1 MSDIVG
7 SNVGSNVG
15 SKLDSEGELNLDTP
29 LRDFLTIVG
38 CVDIGK
44 INKVCSVVAFDGLSE
59 KDCNWYIHRL
69 KDRLEYIK
77 SVEIHS
83 AYRVE
88 RLLGGSVFNDV
99 AYFLKGDDYVKG
111 EDSVLADLIN
121 KACKKG
127 RFNFSITEVK
137 MSMGQIE
144 EKLKDRKRRFGI

>member
-7 SNVGSNVG
+7 S
-15 SKLDSEGELNLDTP
+15 KLVSESELTLDTKLNLDTP
-29 LRDFLTIVG
+29 LKDFLTIVG
-38 CVDIGK
+38 CVDMGK
-44 INKVCSVVAFDGLSE
+44 VIKVCSGVDFDGLSE

-88 RLLGGSVFNDV
+88 RLLGGGDIFNDV
-99 AYFLKGDDYVKG
+99 AYFLKG
-111 EDSVLADLIN
+111 EEEEVLTDLIN
-121 KACKKG
+121 KACNKG

-137 MSMGQIE
+137 MSMMQIE

>member
-7 SNVGSNVG
+7 S
-15 SKLDSEGELNLDTP
+15 KLVSESESTLDTKLNLDTP
-29 LRDFLTIVG
+29 LKDFLTIVG
-38 CVDIGK
+38 CVDMGK
-44 INKVCSVVAFDGLSE
+44 VIKVCSGVDFDGLSE

-88 RLLGGSVFNDV
+88 RLLGGGDIFNDV
-99 AYFLKGDDYVKG
+99 AYFLKGD
-111 EDSVLADLIN
+111 EEEVLTDLIN
-121 KACKKG
+121 KACSEG
-127 RFNFSITEVK
+127 RFNFSIIEVK
-137 MSMGQIE
+137 MSMMQIE

>member
-7 SNVGSNVG
+7 S
-15 SKLDSEGELNLDTP
+15 KLVSESESTLDTKLNLDTP
-29 LRDFLTIVG
+29 LKDFLTIVG
-38 CVDIGK
+38 CVDMGK
-44 INKVCSVVAFDGLSE
+44 INKVCNVVDFDGLSE

-88 RLLGGSVFNDV
+88 RLLGGGDIFNDV
-99 AYFLKGDDYVKG
+99 AYFLKG
-111 EDSVLADLIN
+111 EDSVLADLI
-121 KACKKG
+121 KDACNKG
-127 RFNFSITEVK
+127 RFNFSIIEVK
-137 MSMGQIE
+137 MSMMQIE

>member
-7 SNVGSNVG
+7 SKLVSE
-15 SKLDSEGELNLDTP
+15 SELTLDSP
-29 LRDFLTIVG
+29 LKDFLTIVG
-38 CVDIGK
+38 CVDMGK
-44 INKVCSVVAFDGLSE
+44 INKVCSVVDFDGLSE

-99 AYFLKGDDYVKG
+99 AYFLKGEEEEG
-111 EDSVLADLIN
+111 VLTDLIN
-121 KACKKG
+121 KACNKG
-127 RFNFSITEVK
+127 RFNFSIIEVK
-137 MSMGQIE
+137 MSMMQLE
-144 EKLKDRKRRFGI
+144 EKLRDRKRRFGI

>member
-7 SNVGSNVG
+7 SKLVSE
-15 SKLDSEGELNLDTP
+15 SELTLDSP
-29 LRDFLTIVG
+29 LKDFLTIVG

-44 INKVCSVVAFDGLSE
+44 INKVCSVVDFDGLSE
-59 KDCNWYIHRL
+59 KNCNWYIHRL
-69 KDRLEYIK
+69 KDRLEYLK
-77 SVEIHS
+77 RVEIHS

-88 RLLGGSVFNDV
+88 RLLGGDIFNDV
-99 AYFLKGDDYVKG
+99 AYFLKG
-111 EDSVLADLIN
+111 EEEEVLADLIN
-121 KACKKG
+121 KACNKG

>member
-7 SNVGSNVG
+7 S
-15 SKLDSEGELNLDTP
+15 KLVSESELTLDTKLNLDTP
-29 LRDFLTIVG
+29 LKDFLTIVG
-38 CVDIGK
+38 CVDMGK
-44 INKVCSVVAFDGLSE
+44 VIKVCSGFDFDGLSE

-88 RLLGGSVFNDV
+88 RLLGGGDIFNDV
-99 AYFLKGDDYVKG
+99 AYFLKG
-111 EDSVLADLIN
+111 EEEEVLTDLIN
-121 KACKKG
+121 KACNKG

-137 MSMGQIE
+137 MSMIQIE

>member
-1 MSDIVG
+1 MSGI
-7 SNVGSNVG
+7 VG
-15 SKLDSEGELNLDTP
+15 SKLGSESELTLDTP

-38 CVDIGK
+38 CVDMGK
-44 INKVCSVVAFDGLSE
+44 VIKVCNVVDFDGLSE
-59 KDCNWYIHRL
+59 KDCNWYIHKL

-88 RLLGGSVFNDV
+88 RLLGGSVFTDV
-99 AYFLKGDDYVKG
+99 TYFLK
-111 EDSVLADLIN
+111 EEEEVLTDLIN
-121 KACKKG
+121 KACNKG

>member
-7 SNVGSNVG
+7 S
-15 SKLDSEGELNLDTP
+15 KLVSESELTLDTKLNLDTP
-29 LRDFLTIVG
+29 LKDFLTIVG
-38 CVDIGK
+38 CVDMGK
-44 INKVCSVVAFDGLSE
+44 VIKVCSGVDFDELSE

-88 RLLGGSVFNDV
+88 RLLGGSAFNDV
-99 AYFLKGDDYVKG
+99 AYFLKG
-111 EDSVLADLIN
+111 EEEEVLTDLIN
-121 KACKKG
+121 KACNKG

-137 MSMGQIE
+137 MSMMQIE
-144 EKLKDRKRRFGI
+144 EKLKDRKLRFGI

>member
-7 SNVGSNVG
+7 S
-15 SKLDSEGELNLDTP
+15 KLVSESESTLDTKLNLDTP
-29 LRDFLTIVG
+29 LKDFLTIVG
-38 CVDIGK
+38 CVDMGK
-44 INKVCSVVAFDGLSE
+44 VIKVCSVVDFDGLSE
-59 KDCNWYIHRL
+59 KNCNWYMHRL

-99 AYFLKGDDYVKG
+99 AYFLKGDEYVKG
-111 EDSVLADLIN
+111 EDSVLADLI
-121 KACKKG
+121 KDACNKG
-127 RFNFSITEVK
+127 RFNFSIIEVK
-137 MSMGQIE
+137 MSMMKIE

>member
-7 SNVGSNVG
+7 S
-15 SKLDSEGELNLDTP
+15 KLVSESESTLDTKLNLDTP
-29 LRDFLTIVG
+29 LKDFLTIVG
-38 CVDIGK
+38 CVDMDKVI
-44 INKVCSVVAFDGLSE
+44 KVCSGVDFDGLSE

-88 RLLGGSVFNDV
+88 RLLGGGSVFNDV
-99 AYFLKGDDYVKG
+99 AYFLKG
-111 EDSVLADLIN
+111 EEEEVLADLIN
-121 KACKKG
+121 KACNKG

-144 EKLKDRKRRFGI
+144 EKLKDRKQRFGI

>member
-7 SNVGSNVG
+7 SKLVSE
-15 SKLDSEGELNLDTP
+15 SELTLDSP
-29 LRDFLTIVG
+29 LKDFLTIVG
-38 CVDIGK
+38 CVDMGK
-44 INKVCSVVAFDGLSE
+44 INKVCSVVDFDGLSE

-99 AYFLKGDDYVKG
+99 AYFLKGEEEEG
-111 EDSVLADLIN
+111 VLTDLIN
-121 KACKKG
+121 KACNEG

-137 MSMGQIE
+137 MSMMQLE
-144 EKLKDRKRRFGI
+144 EKLRDRKRRFGI

>member
-7 SNVGSNVG
+7 S
-15 SKLDSEGELNLDTP
+15 KLVSESELTLDTKLNLDTP
-29 LRDFLTIVG
+29 LKDFLTIVG
-38 CVDIGK
+38 CVDMGK
-44 INKVCSVVAFDGLSE
+44 VIKVCSGVDFDGLSE

-88 RLLGGSVFNDV
+88 RLLGGDIFNDV
-99 AYFLKGDDYVKG
+99 AYFLKGE
-111 EDSVLADLIN
+111 EDKVLTDLIN
-121 KACKKG
+121 KACNKG

>member
-7 SNVGSNVG
+7 SKLVSE
-15 SKLDSEGELNLDTP
+15 SESTLDSP
-29 LRDFLTIVG
+29 LKDFLTIVG

-44 INKVCSVVAFDGLSE
+44 INKVCSVVDFDGLSE

-77 SVEIHS
+77 RVEIHS

-88 RLLGGSVFNDV
+88 RLLGGGDIFNDV
-99 AYFLKGDDYVKG
+99 AYFLKGDEYVKG
-111 EDSVLADLIN
+111 EDSVLADLI
-121 KACKKG
+121 KDACNKG

>member
-1 MSDIVG
+1 MSDI
-7 SNVGSNVG
+7 VG
-15 SKLDSEGELNLDTP
+15 SKLDSESELTLDSP
-29 LRDFLTIVG
+29 LKDFLTIVG
-38 CVDIGK
+38 CVDMGK
-44 INKVCSVVAFDGLSE
+44 VNKVCKMVDFDGLSE
-59 KDCNWYIHRL
+59 KDCNWYIHKL

-88 RLLGGSVFNDV
+88 RLLGDSVFNDV
-99 AYFLKGDDYVKG
+99 TYFLKG
-111 EDSVLADLIN
+111 EEEEVLADLIN
-121 KACKKG
+121 KACNKG

>member
-7 SNVGSNVG
+7 SKLVSE
-15 SKLDSEGELNLDTP
+15 SELTLDSP

-44 INKVCSVVAFDGLSE
+44 INKVCSVVDFDGLSE
-59 KDCNWYIHRL
+59 KNCNWYIHRL
-69 KDRLEYIK
+69 KDRLEYLK
-77 SVEIHS
+77 MVEIHS

-88 RLLGGSVFNDV
+88 RLLGGDIFNDV
-99 AYFLKGDDYVKG
+99 AYFLKGE
-111 EDSVLADLIN
+111 EDKVLTDLIN
-121 KACKKG
+121 KACNKG

-144 EKLKDRKRRFGI
+144 EKLKDRKQRFGI

>member
-7 SNVGSNVG
+7 S
-15 SKLDSEGELNLDTP
+15 KLVSEGELTLDTKLNLDTP
-29 LRDFLTIVG
+29 LKDFLTIVG
-38 CVDIGK
+38 CVDMGK
-44 INKVCSVVAFDGLSE
+44 VIKVCSGVDFDGLSE

-88 RLLGGSVFNDV
+88 RLLDDNIFNDV
-99 AYFLKGDDYVKG
+99 AYFLKGDEYVKG

-121 KACKKG
+121 KACNKG

-137 MSMGQIE
+137 MSMMQIE

>member
-7 SNVGSNVG
+7 SKFVSE
-15 SKLDSEGELNLDTP
+15 SESTLDTKLNLDTP
-29 LRDFLTIVG
+29 LKDFLTIVG
-38 CVDIGK
+38 CVDMGK
-44 INKVCSVVAFDGLSE
+44 VIKVRSGFDFDGLPE

-99 AYFLKGDDYVKG
+99 AYFLKG
-111 EDSVLADLIN
+111 EEEEVLTDLIN
-121 KACKKG
+121 KACNKG

-137 MSMGQIE
+137 MSMMQIE
-144 EKLKDRKRRFGI
+144 EKLKDRKRMFGI

>member
-7 SNVGSNVG
+7 S
-15 SKLDSEGELNLDTP
+15 KLVSESELTLDTKLNLDTP
-29 LRDFLTIVG
+29 LKDFLTIVG
-38 CVDIGK
+38 CVDMGK
-44 INKVCSVVAFDGLSE
+44 VIKVRSGFDFDGLSE

-88 RLLGGSVFNDV
+88 RLLGDNIFNDV
-99 AYFLKGDDYVKG
+99 AYFLKG
-111 EDSVLADLIN
+111 EEEEVLTDLIN
-121 KACKKG
+121 KACNKG
-127 RFNFSITEVK
+127 MFNFSITEVK
-137 MSMGQIE
+137 MSMMQIE